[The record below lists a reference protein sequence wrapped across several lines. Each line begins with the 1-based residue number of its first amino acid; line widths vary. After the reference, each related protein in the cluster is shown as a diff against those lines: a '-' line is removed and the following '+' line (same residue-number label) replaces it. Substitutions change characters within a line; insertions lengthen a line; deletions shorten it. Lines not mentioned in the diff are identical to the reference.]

1 MSSETS
7 APTKAPPFITRAR
20 LADGS
25 LLATWRAKSP
35 PGSIRSD
42 AELDASLE
50 ATLDGHPGGEDV
62 VVFGYGSL
70 MWNPAIEHVGAERA
84 HVHGWS
90 RRFCLRMV
98 LGRGSPE
105 RPGLMLALDRG
116 GCCYGLGFRIA
127 APQVR
132 EELRLLWRREML
144 SGAYEARWVAA
155 TIAGERRR
163 ALTFVVNRNH
173 PRYTGKLP
181 LEQVARYLATGRGI
195 HGNCRHYFDSTIAS
209 LGEMGVRDAAL
220 ERIRLALAAHAE
232 MDATDIDAAVGGD
245 VTMGDEGAGGSGS
258 DPLV

>member
-7 APTKAPPFITRAR
+7 ALPKPPPFITRDR
-20 LADGS
+20 LVDGS

-50 ATLDGHPGGEDV
+50 TTLATHSPGEDV
-62 VVFGYGSL
+62 LVFGYGSL

-116 GCCYGLGFRIA
+116 GCCYGLAFRIA
-127 APQVR
+127 AGQVR
-132 EELRLLWRREML
+132 DELRLLWRREML

-155 TIAGERRR
+155 TIAGRRTR
-163 ALTFVVNRNH
+163 ALTFVVNRGH

-181 LEQVARYLATGRGI
+181 PAEVAHLLATGQGI

-220 ERIRLALAAHAE
+220 ERIRMALAAL
-232 MDATDIDAAVGGD
+232 
-245 VTMGDEGAGGSGS
+245 
-258 DPLV
+258 P

>member
-7 APTKAPPFITRAR
+7 GLPKPPPFITRDR

-35 PGSIRSD
+35 PGTIRSD
-42 AELDASLE
+42 AELDESLE
-50 ATLDGHPGGEDV
+50 ATLAQHPAGDDV

-116 GCCYGLGFRIA
+116 GCCYGIGFRIA

-155 TIAGERRR
+155 TIAGERIR
-163 ALTFVVNRNH
+163 ALTFVANRKH
-173 PRYTGKLP
+173 PRYTGRLP
-181 LEQVARYLATGRGI
+181 LAQVAHLLATGQGI

-209 LGEMGVRDAAL
+209 LVEMGVRDTAL
-220 ERIRLALAAHAE
+220 ERIRTALAAHGE
-232 MDATDIDAAVGGD
+232 SCDFTC
-245 VTMGDEGAGGSGS
+245 
-258 DPLV
+258 

>member
-7 APTKAPPFITRAR
+7 GLPKPPPFITRDR

-35 PGSIRSD
+35 PGTIRTD

-50 ATLDGHPGGEDV
+50 ATLASHAPGNDV
-62 VVFGYGSL
+62 IVFGYGSL
-70 MWNPAIEHVGAERA
+70 MWNPALEHVGAERA
-84 HVHGWS
+84 YVHGWS

-116 GCCYGLGFRIA
+116 GCCYGIGFRIA
-127 APQVR
+127 ARQVR

-144 SGAYEARWVAA
+144 SGAYEARWVPT
-155 TIAGERRR
+155 TIGGERTR
-163 ALTFVVNRNH
+163 ALTFVVNRKH

-181 LEQVARYLATGRGI
+181 LEQVVHLLATGQGI
-195 HGNCRHYFDSTIAS
+195 HGNCRHYFDSTVAS
-209 LGEMGVRDAAL
+209 LGELGVRDTAL
-220 ERIRLALAAHAE
+220 ERIRTALATYE
-232 MDATDIDAAVGGD
+232 VRDAIGAIGVAAD
-245 VTMGDEGAGGSGS
+245 
-258 DPLV
+258 